1 VVEIRCA
8 AASEKYGEAGLM
20 NKIIPAVVGLLIVVV
35 IVRATT
41 FIVDQR
47 QFAIVFQLGQIT
59 RVITEPGLY
68 FRLPLVQNVEFQDNR
83 ILTIDTPLAER
94 VQTAEKK
101 NLLID
106 SFIKWRISEPR
117 AFRVSFPAG
126 ERAATE
132 RITTLMRD
140 ALNMAVN
147 RRTVN
152 EITSRQREMAMEEI
166 RAAVQE
172 RSKAFGVEIVDVRLK
187 RVDFVP
193 EISES
198 VYRRMESERKRVAN
212 EQRSIG
218 SAEGEKIRADADRQ
232 REVLLAEAYRDAQ
245 KVRGEG
251 DARAAAIYAQAF
263 GKNPEFALFYR
274 SLEAYRASFRN
285 RSDLLVVDPSSEFF
299 KYMRGSDGV
308 RTAPLR

>member
-1 VVEIRCA
+1 MNRILAFVV
-8 AASEKYGEAGLM
+8 G
-20 NKIIPAVVGLLIVVV
+20 AVVVAV
-35 IVRATT
+35 IIRAST
-41 FIVDQR
+41 FVVDQR

-68 FRLPLVQNVEFQDNR
+68 FRLPLVQNVEYQDRR
-83 ILTIDTPLAER
+83 ILTIDTPVADR

-106 SFIKWRISEPR
+106 SFVRWRISEPR
-117 AFRVSFPAG
+117 AFRVSFPSG
-126 ERAATE
+126 ERAAEE
-132 RITTLMRD
+132 RISTLVRD
-140 ALNMAVN
+140 ALNYAVN

-152 EITSRQREMAMEEI
+152 EITSRQRDKAMEEI
-166 RAAVQE
+166 RLAVQE
-172 RSKAFGVEIVDVRLK
+172 ATKGLGVEIVDVRLK

-198 VYRRMESERKRVAN
+198 VYRRMEAERKRVAN

-232 REVLLAEAYRDAQ
+232 RELLLAEAYRDAQ
-245 KVRGEG
+245 KIKGDG
-251 DARAAAIYAQAF
+251 DAKASALYAQAF
-263 GKNPEFALFYR
+263 GQNPDFAQFYR

-285 RSDLLVVDPSSEFF
+285 RSDVLVLDPNSDFF
-299 KYMRGSDGV
+299 KYFRSPGGSRPAGK
-308 RTAPLR
+308 